1 MFELKSKSALIIGT
15 DDEGATIAAAVEDA
29 GRGERYWGCTNAQQ
43 DEEEDESV
51 PNAAAAH
58 PTNALRAVKGRW
70 DVVVVIVVR
79 RSESM

>member
-29 GRGERYWGCTNAQQ
+29 GRGERYRGCTNAQH
-43 DEEEDESV
+43 DEEEDDSV

-58 PTNALRAVKGRW
+58 PTNALRVVKGRSE
-70 DVVVVIVVR
+70 DVVIVVR